1 MMYKMNISFDPN
13 QKPTYLNNRLDS
25 FKFSDLPPTTQDS
38 LQKRFMNKIQE
49 GGDYMIKPVYSPQV
63 IGKQM

>member
-1 MMYKMNISFDPN
+1 MDFKFDPN
-13 QKPTYLNNRLDS
+13 LKPTYLNNRLDS

-49 GGDYMIKPVYSPQV
+49 GKGDYMIKPVYSPQV